1 MLGLWGDQP
10 KDLLFSGKIQGPL
23 NPTDRDFEERVVII
37 ILSCIQ
43 ETGKGKNLRN
53 KF

>member
-23 NPTDRDFEERVVII
+23 NPREKE
-37 ILSCIQ
+37 ILRR
-43 ETGKGKNLRN
+43 G
-53 KF
+53 